1 MSEPTEQLKDAQFKR
16 NALGH
21 FVPIQQIKDIDLL
34 RDELVD
40 KIIKD
45 ARNMQA
51 QLKAFKGRTL
61 SEINSFID
69 LSAAEYN
76 TKLGGKKG
84 NLSLTSY
91 DGKFRV
97 MIRNQDTQAFD
108 ERLQVAKQ
116 LIDELIHEWTQGSRS
131 EIRAL
136 IEHAFQVDKE
146 GNINKGRVLGLFKL
160 KIDDPQWLKAM
171 DAIRDSMQIASSKD
185 YLVIQERVGSEDK
198 YQRIPLDIAGL

>member
-1 MSEPTEQLKDAQFKR
+1 MSESTEITNTQYKR

-21 FVPIQQIKDIDLL
+21 LVPVEQIKEIDLL

-40 KIIKD
+40 KIIQD
-45 ARNMQA
+45 AREMQA
-51 QLKAFKGRTL
+51 ALKAFKTRTL
-61 SEINSFID
+61 SEIESFID
-69 LSAAEYN
+69 LSASEYN

-108 ERLQVAKQ
+108 ERLQIAKQ
-116 LIDELIHEWTQGSRS
+116 LIDELIHEWTQGSRG
-131 EIRAL
+131 EVRAL

-160 KIDDPQWLKAM
+160 KIDDPKWLEAM
-171 DAIRDSMQIASSKD
+171 DAIRDSMQIAHSKD

>member
-1 MSEPTEQLKDAQFKR
+1 MSEPTEKLKDAQFKR

-21 FVPIQQIKDIDLL
+21 FVPIEQIKEIDLL

-45 ARNMQA
+45 ARDMQA
-51 QLKAFKGRTL
+51 ALKAFKARTL
-61 SEINSFID
+61 SEIESFID

-108 ERLQVAKQ
+108 ERLQIAKQ
-116 LIDELIHEWTQGSRS
+116 LIDELIHEWTQDSRS

-136 IEHAFQVDKE
+136 IEHAFQVDRE
-146 GNINKGRVLGLFKL
+146 GNINKGRVTSLFKL
-160 KIDDPQWLKAM
+160 KIDDPKWLSAI
-171 DAIRDSMQIASSKD
+171 DAIRDSMQTAHSKD

>member
-1 MSEPTEQLKDAQFKR
+1 MSESTEINDTQYKR
-16 NALGH
+16 NALGYL
-21 FVPIQQIKDIDLL
+21 VPVEQIKEIDLL

-40 KIIKD
+40 KIIQD
-45 ARNMQA
+45 AREMQA
-51 QLKAFKGRTL
+51 ALKAFKTRTL
-61 SEINSFID
+61 SEIESFID
-69 LSAAEYN
+69 LSASEYN

-108 ERLQVAKQ
+108 ERLQIAKQ

-160 KIDDPQWLKAM
+160 KIDDPKWLEAM
-171 DAIRDSMQIASSKD
+171 DAIRDSMQIAHSKD

>member
-1 MSEPTEQLKDAQFKR
+1 MSESTEMTDTQYKR

-21 FVPIQQIKDIDLL
+21 LVPVEQIKEIDLL

-40 KIIKD
+40 KIIQD
-45 ARNMQA
+45 AREMQA
-51 QLKAFKGRTL
+51 ALKAFKTRTL
-61 SEINSFID
+61 SEIESFID
-69 LSAAEYN
+69 LSASEYN

-108 ERLQVAKQ
+108 ERLQIAKQ
-116 LIDELIHEWTQGSRS
+116 LIDELIHEWTQGSRG
-131 EIRAL
+131 EVRAL

-160 KIDDPQWLKAM
+160 KIDDPKWLEAM
-171 DAIRDSMQIASSKD
+171 DAIRDSMQIAHSKD

>member
-1 MSEPTEQLKDAQFKR
+1 MSESTEKQYKQ

-21 FVPIQQIKDIDLL
+21 LVPVEQIREIDLL

-45 ARNMQA
+45 AREMQSA
-51 QLKAFKGRTL
+51 LKAFKARTL
-61 SEINSFID
+61 SEIESFLE
-69 LSAAEYN
+69 LSASEYN
-76 TKLGGKKG
+76 TKLGGRKG

-131 EIRAL
+131 EVRAL
-136 IEHAFQVDKE
+136 IEHAFQADKE

-160 KIDDPQWLKAM
+160 KIDEPKWLEAM
-171 DAIRDSMQIASSKD
+171 DAIRDSMQIAHSKD

>member
-1 MSEPTEQLKDAQFKR
+1 MSESTEINDTQYKR
-16 NALGH
+16 NALGYL
-21 FVPIQQIKDIDLL
+21 VPVEQIKEIDLL

-40 KIIKD
+40 KIIQD
-45 ARNMQA
+45 AREMQA
-51 QLKAFKGRTL
+51 ALKAFKTRTL
-61 SEINSFID
+61 SEIESFID
-69 LSAAEYN
+69 LSASEYN

-108 ERLQVAKQ
+108 ERLQIAKQ

-160 KIDDPQWLKAM
+160 KIDDPKWLEAM
-171 DAIRDSMQIASSKD
+171 DAIRDSMQIAHSKD
-185 YLVIQERVGSEDK
+185 YLIIQERVGSEDK